1 MQMVLIESS
10 TISIKSLDEIEFEL
24 NGLYEY
30 LLRLLKARIEKHEL
44 EWR

>member
-10 TISIKSLDEIEFEL
+10 TISIKSLDEIEFEP

-30 LLRLLKARIEKHEL
+30 LLRLLKAWIEKHEL